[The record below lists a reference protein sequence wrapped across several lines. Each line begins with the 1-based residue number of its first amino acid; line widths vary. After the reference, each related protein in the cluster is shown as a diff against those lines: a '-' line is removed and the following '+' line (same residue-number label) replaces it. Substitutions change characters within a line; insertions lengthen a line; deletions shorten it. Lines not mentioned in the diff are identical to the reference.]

1 MTKDGM
7 KKYKLTSEVSYKE
20 CYAGAVKYGCSG
32 CMHAFPGSHDLE
44 GTDVTADMPSVCTVC
59 KK

>member
-20 CYAGAVKYGCSG
+20 CYTGAVKYGCSG
-32 CMHAFPGSHDLE
+32 CMACFSW
-44 GTDVTADMPSVCTVC
+44 VA
-59 KK
+59 